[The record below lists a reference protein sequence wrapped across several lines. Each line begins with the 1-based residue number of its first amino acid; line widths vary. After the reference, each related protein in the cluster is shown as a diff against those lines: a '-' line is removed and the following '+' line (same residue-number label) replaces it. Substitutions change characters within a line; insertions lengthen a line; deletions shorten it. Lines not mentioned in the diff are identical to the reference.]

1 VITDVVVARRADAA
15 LVVSW
20 RIAGDCDRVELAW
33 GGSPDGLDHEH
44 AVTLDATVGQAVL
57 TGPRPGR
64 VYVSVGPAGG
74 GGATVAGE
82 RNVGL
87 AGPVNFRDLGGYRSR
102 HGGTVRWGRVFRSD
116 ALVLEEADVE
126 QFAGLGIVTVYDLR
140 SDLERTTNPN
150 RIPDHIRPDLDLRVV
165 PLISGDPD
173 DPAGDGAD
181 LADGEAILAR
191 LYTRVIDRAAP
202 AFGQILTGLADPACL
217 PAVVHCMAGK
227 DRTGLVAAV
236 LLEIL
241 GIAEDD
247 ILADYELTGR
257 YRNTERVKE
266 SLARLGARRQLPPEV
281 LAGIVRAPRWAME
294 AALRT
299 VRDRYGDFDAYLTGP
314 GGADPAVPAEL
325 RRRLLTPSP

>member
-1 VITDVVVARRADAA
+1 MASATGFAPTAGPERVPRSGAAGHDANARPMIARVPVRVRLALAFSSSMA
-15 LVVSW
+15 IVLLLCGLVVH
-20 RIAGDCDRVELAW
+20 ARVAADLRAAT
-33 GGSPDGLDHEH
+33 DH
-44 AVTLDATVGQAVL
+44 
-57 TGPRPGR
+57 
-64 VYVSVGPAGG
+64 
-74 GGATVAGE
+74 
-82 RNVGL
+82 
-87 AGPVNFRDLGGYRSR
+87 
-102 HGGTVRWGRVFRSD
+102 
-116 ALVLEEADVE
+116 
-126 QFAGLGIVTVYDLR
+126 DLR